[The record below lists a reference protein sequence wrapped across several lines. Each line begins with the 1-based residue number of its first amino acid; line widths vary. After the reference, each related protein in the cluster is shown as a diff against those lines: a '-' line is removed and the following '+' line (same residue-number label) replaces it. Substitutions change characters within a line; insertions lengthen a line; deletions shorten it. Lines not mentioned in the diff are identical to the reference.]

1 MDAMYANLQGCGF
14 SLFLDHYF
22 DFLLRLLYHISFIF
36 NFSKYIYQAAY
47 SYIIYFFC
55 EFINH

>member
-1 MDAMYANLQGCGF
+1 MY
-14 SLFLDHYF
+14 
-22 DFLLRLLYHISFIF
+22 FLLYFYLISFIF